1 MESKTPLHKQTH
13 NQQTNKQTIMHGY
26 FKPRLKPCYLS
37 KQPIHK
43 PQQNINNG
51 KARVDLN
58 GFSSL
63 LSQTEIFHFINKH
76 GQGSVTGG
84 GPKCLH
90 HRLAP
95 PPHAVDELPDPLLR
109 NGIPF
114 LNQNLTQSCQCCFV
128 GDSLPHGLAELI
140 PQMLDGV
147 KVWAACRPLHSR
159 DALSL
164 EKVAD
169 QSRSVGSRVVVLQ
182 DCVVP
187 HIP

>member
-1 MESKTPLHKQTH
+1 MSWNVGKGQISIVTKWLNIESRCFFLRGDEWVSQWFLLFSSTLTSTLTW
-13 NQQTNKQTIMHGY
+13 NQRHLCTSKHITNKQTIMHGY

-43 PQQNINNG
+43 QNIKNE

-90 HRLAP
+90 HCLAP
-95 PPHAVDELPDPLLR
+95 PPHAVDELPDSLLR

-114 LNQNLTQSCQCCFV
+114 LNQNLTQSCQCCF
-128 GDSLPHGLAELI
+128 I
-140 PQMLDGV
+140 
-147 KVWAACRPLHSR
+147 
-159 DALSL
+159 
-164 EKVAD
+164 
-169 QSRSVGSRVVVLQ
+169 
-182 DCVVP
+182 
-187 HIP
+187 